1 MIALIGGELIKV
13 RSTRTALGFGAAA
26 VLLCVASVLIFVLG
40 GEPTTV
46 PGKRDALSFGGTLAV
61 PLLIFG
67 IVGAT
72 TEFRHRTLA
81 ASLLVGPVR
90 PRTTGA
96 RIVAFAITGLAV
108 GLAMLAVTALLG
120 AALLAGAQGPAL
132 GASDYA
138 EVLAGGL
145 LATVLATVLGAGVGI
160 LVRNQVAAVVGA
172 LVWLF
177 IFEPLLATLGGDT
190 EDYIILNAAQVI
202 GAGAGD
208 ANGGLGYGG
217 AVLVLGG
224 WAAIFVAAGLVVDA
238 RRDVE

>member
-1 MIALIGGELIKV
+1 MIALVEGELIKV
-13 RSTRTALGFGAAA
+13 RSTRTAIGFGGAA
-26 VLLCVASVLIFVLG
+26 VLLCVLSVVVFVLA

-46 PGKRDALSFGGTLAV
+46 EDKREALNFGGTLAV

-72 TEFRHRTLA
+72 TEFRHRTVA

-90 PRTTGA
+90 VKTTGA
-96 RIVAFAITGLAV
+96 RIVAFAVTGLLV
-108 GLAMLAVTALLG
+108 GLAMLVVTALLG
-120 AALLAGAQGPAL
+120 AALLAGAEGPDLA
-132 GASDYA
+132 ASDYG

-145 LATVLATVLGAGVGI
+145 LATVLATVLGAGVGV

-177 IFEPLLATLGGDT
+177 ILEPLVATLSEDT
-190 EDYIILNAAQVI
+190 TDYIILNAA
-202 GAGAGD
+202 GTLGSGMGD
-208 ANGGLGYGG
+208 SNGGLGFVG
-217 AVLVLGG
+217 AVLVLAG
-224 WAAIFVAAGLVVDA
+224 WATIFVTAGLLVDS